1 MRDTAKVYSAPR
13 GRLARW
19 LAEPGRDVPGRDLP
33 EPIRLALIANL
44 YGTLPIFAGGVAN
57 TILVAA
63 VIAAR
68 LPQPQILVWLA
79 LEVGICLS
87 RLAVLIVADRA
98 ARAGRPTPTD
108 LNLFLAVAWAGSL
121 GYGTFVALVSGDWVA
136 ATLACLSSAAMV
148 GGTCFR
154 NFSAPRLTAVMI
166 ALTLGPCCLGA
177 ALSGEPLLIVTFVQI
192 PFYLLA
198 MTRAAY
204 RLNGLLIA
212 TMRAERENAVL
223 ALRDG
228 LTGLFNRAGLT
239 AAFERSEARAPGLLY
254 LDLDGFKAVNDTN
267 GHAVGDRL
275 LQSVAERLADEAGPT
290 AVPARIGGDEFVV
303 LCPGLGRGALID
315 LGERLIARL
324 GAPYPIGPQGRP
336 LAVGASVGIALAPE
350 HGTGLTALMRAADSA
365 LYRAKSL
372 GKGRCSVASRKA
384 AEGAFEEVLG
394 GPSEAERRR
403 A

>member
-1 MRDTAKVYSAPR
+1 MRDTTRVYSPPR
-13 GRLARW
+13 TRLGRW
-19 LAEPGRDVPGRDLP
+19 LAEPGRDAASRDLP

-44 YGTLPIFAGGVAN
+44 YGTLPIFAGGVVN

-68 LPQPQILVWLA
+68 LPQPHVVAWLV
-79 LEVGICLS
+79 LEVAVCLS

-108 LNLFLAVAWAGSL
+108 LNLMLAVAWAATL
-121 GYGTFVALVSGDWVA
+121 GYGTFVSLVSGDWVA

-177 ALSGEPLLIVTFVQI
+177 AFAGEPLLAVTFVQI

-204 RLNGLLIA
+204 RLNGLLVA
-212 TMRAERENAVL
+212 TMRAERENGFL
-223 ALRDG
+223 ALHDG
-228 LTGLFNRAGLT
+228 LTGLANRAGLN
-239 AAFERSEARAPGLLY
+239 AAFERAEAGTAGLLY
-254 LDLDGFKAVNDTN
+254 LDLDGFKAVNDGH

-275 LQSVAERLADEAGPT
+275 LQSVAERLCAEAGPG
-290 AVPARIGGDEFVV
+290 AVAARIGGDEFVV
-303 LCPGLGRGALID
+303 LCPGQGRGALID

-324 GAPYPIGPQGRP
+324 GAPHPVGPEGRP
-336 LAVGASVGIALAPE
+336 LSVGTSIGIATAPE
-350 HGTGLTALMRAADSA
+350 HGTGLAALMRAADSA

-384 AEGAFEEVLG
+384 ADLLEAQ
-394 GPSEAERRR
+394 PAAERRR

>member
-1 MRDTAKVYSAPR
+1 MRDTQKVYSPPR
-13 GRLARW
+13 TRIARW
-19 LAEPGRDVPGRDLP
+19 LAEPGADVP

-44 YGTLPIFAGGVAN
+44 YGTLPIFVGGVAN

-68 LPQPQILVWLA
+68 LPTPPILAWLA
-79 LEVGICLS
+79 LEVAICLG

-108 LNLFLAVAWAGSL
+108 LNLMLAVAWAGSL
-121 GYGTFVALVSGDWVA
+121 GYGTFVSLVSGDWVA

-177 ALSGEPLLIVTFVQI
+177 ALSGEPLLAVTFVQI
-192 PFYLLA
+192 PGYLLA

-204 RLNGLLIA
+204 RLNGMLVA
-212 TMRAERENAVL
+212 TMRAERENAAL
-223 ALRDG
+223 ALHDG
-228 LTGLFNRAGLT
+228 LTGLANRAGLN
-239 AAFERSEARAPGLLY
+239 AAFERHGHRAPGLLY
-254 LDLDGFKAVNDTN
+254 LDLDGFKAINDTH
-267 GHAVGDRL
+267 GHAMGDRL
-275 LQSVAERLADEAGPT
+275 LRSVAERIAEEAGPD
-290 AVPARIGGDEFVV
+290 AAAARIGGDEFVV
-303 LCPGLGRGALID
+303 LCPGQARGALID
-315 LGERLIARL
+315 LGERLIARIA
-324 GAPYPIGPQGRP
+324 APHPIGPEGQA
-336 LAVGASVGIALAPE
+336 LAVGVSVGIATAPE
-350 HGTGLTALMRAADSA
+350 HGTGLAALMRAADSA

-384 AEGAFEEVLG
+384 ADVLDE
-394 GPSEAERRR
+394 PSEAERRR